1 MIEGNYKHK
10 RTADEYRLVRHTDVN
25 YMRYIKSLKNCAK
38 NDFNIAPQF
47 EKSMKMCKNA
57 VRKAQPTGS
66 VRPMKQKRTK

>member
-1 MIEGNYKHK
+1 
-10 RTADEYRLVRHTDVN
+10 
-25 YMRYIKSLKNCAK
+25 MRYIKSLKNCAK